1 MKILIIEDEPQ
12 IAGELNDLLVKINP
26 EAEIVGM
33 LDSID
38 SSVKFLSEKRNTPE
52 LIFMDIQL
60 ADGLSFEIFTRVEI
74 NCPVI
79 FCTAYDQYKLQ
90 AFKCNGI
97 DYILKPIKECSIRSA
112 FEKIEKLKL
121 SFNSNNDI
129 LEIIKNALPQQK
141 SYSSSLLTQNKGK
154 HIPIPVDNIAFFYLS
169 DEIVYAYCF
178 NSKKFP
184 VYKTLEEIEST
195 LNPDNF
201 YRINRQILLNRN
213 SIKEIQPY
221 INRTVIVKTEL
232 PHSEQLIVSQF
243 KVSTFLKWIEHPL
256 KYD

>member
-12 IAGELNDLLVKINP
+12 IAEELKELLLRIYP
-26 EAEIVGM
+26 DTEILGL

-38 SSVKFLSEKRNTPE
+38 SSVKFLSEKRNAPE

-60 ADGLSFEIFTRVEI
+60 ADGLSFEIFTQIEI

-97 DYILKPIKECSIRSA
+97 EYILKPIKECAIRSA

-121 SFNSNNDI
+121 SFNSNKDI
-129 LEIIKNALPQQK
+129 LEILKNALNQQK
-141 SYSSSLLTQNKGK
+141 CYSSSLLAQNKGK
-154 HIPIPVDNIAFFYLS
+154 HIPILVDDIAFFYLS
-169 DEIVYAYCF
+169 NEIVYAYCF
-178 NSKKFP
+178 NSKKYP
-184 VYKTLEEIEST
+184 VYKTLEEIEFT
-195 LNPDNF
+195 LNPDKF
-201 YRINRQILLNRN
+201 YRINRQVLLNRT

-221 INRTVIVKTEL
+221 INRTVIVKTDL
-232 PHSEQLIVSQF
+232 QHPEQLIVSQF
-243 KVSTFLKWIEHPL
+243 KVSTFLSWIEQPI
-256 KYD
+256 KS